1 MIQEY
6 LIKTFNNAARLNY
19 DNLEV
24 KSNSV
29 YNKQEFSFKS
39 AILQTIARY
48 ILKSLR
54 DNNLNICLN
63 KSQFNSYLYDIVSS

>member
-29 YNKQEFSFKS
+29 YNKQDR
-39 AILQTIARY
+39 I
-48 ILKSLR
+48 
-54 DNNLNICLN
+54 
-63 KSQFNSYLYDIVSS
+63 